1 MEQKIN
7 PNYNFIESVCSK
19 CPGTHWGKSSK
30 CRIHDMHIGKVQSC
44 LQWDEYQAAQW
55 KKHDGQPAFLDL
67 EPALEAVQR
76 VEQDLRNYR
85 WMAEKIQ
92 TLQKCD
98 EYEKQYPR
106 EVWENIIHAG
116 TAQYGIE
123 SILPKAQGVNSD
135 VTYREAQKL
144 LRNWERMKRYE
155 RKVKKLEAAVASL
168 QDERERAVAEGMMDG
183 EKMYE
188 IAQQLDVSRQT
199 VDKIRRSMIRNLAWI
214 MYEDEMRGS
223 LSA

>member
-1 MEQKIN
+1 
-7 PNYNFIESVCSK
+7 
-19 CPGTHWGKSSK
+19 
-30 CRIHDMHIGKVQSC
+30 
-44 LQWDEYQAAQW
+44 
-55 KKHDGQPAFLDL
+55 
-67 EPALEAVQR
+67 
-76 VEQDLRNYR
+76 
-85 WMAEKIQ
+85 
-92 TLQKCD
+92 
-98 EYEKQYPR
+98 
-106 EVWENIIHAG
+106 
-116 TAQYGIE
+116 
-123 SILPKAQGVNSD
+123 
-135 VTYREAQKL
+135 
-144 LRNWERMKRYE
+144 

>member
-1 MEQKIN
+1 M
-7 PNYNFIESVCSK
+7 
-19 CPGTHWGKSSK
+19 

-44 LQWDEYQAAQW
+44 PQWDEYQAAQF
-55 KKHDGQPAFLDL
+55 KDHDGQLALCDL

-76 VEQDLRNYR
+76 VEQDLRDYR
-85 WMAEKIQ
+85 WMAAKVQ
-92 TLQKCD
+92 ALQSRD
-98 EYEKQYPR
+98 EHEKQYPR
-106 EVWENIIHAG
+106 EVWESILGAG

-155 RKVKKLEAAVASL
+155 RKVKKLEAAVAAL
-168 QDERERAVAEGMMDG
+168 RDERERAVAEGILDG
-183 EKMYE
+183 MKMYE

-199 VDKIRRSMIRNLAWI
+199 VDTIRRSMIRNLAWN
-214 MYEDEMRGS
+214 MYEDEMREG